1 MIVSDSTP
9 LIYLAKLGRL
19 QLLQDLFG
27 EVRVSAEVMKEI
39 VRGKQHGFGDATT
52 IENASSDGWLKV
64 IGLNVAQRRRLSKL
78 RHMFPDI
85 SEADASALVLAKD
98 LKVPLCVDDNRA
110 VKVAEVMKLK
120 HVGILGIILLSV
132 KRNLMRKDQAEG
144 LILSLPENGFYIGPD
159 LLSEFLKQ
167 LRKAQ

>member
-9 LIYLAKLGRL
+9 LIYLAKLGYL

-39 VRGKQHGFGDATT
+39 MHGKQQGFGDATT
-52 IENASSDGWLKV
+52 IQNAASGGWLKV
-64 IGLNVAQRRRLSKL
+64 IGLSVAQRRRLSKL
-78 RHMFPDI
+78 HHMFPDI

-98 LKVPLCVDDNRA
+98 LKVHLCMDDNRA
-110 VKVAEVMKLK
+110 VKAAEMLKLK
-120 HVGILGIILLSV
+120 HIGTLGIILLSV
-132 KRNLMRKDQAEG
+132 KRKLMKRDQAEG
-144 LILSLPENGFYIGPD
+144 LILSLPEHGFYIGPD

-167 LRKAQ
+167 LRKM